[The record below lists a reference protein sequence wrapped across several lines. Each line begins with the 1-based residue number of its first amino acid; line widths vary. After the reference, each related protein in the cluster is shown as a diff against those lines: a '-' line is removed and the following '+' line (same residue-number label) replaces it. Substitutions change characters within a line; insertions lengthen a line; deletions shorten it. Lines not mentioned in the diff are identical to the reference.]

1 MQVRKLFFALMILSA
16 GGILTASENRFEVK
30 RNGDKTIL
38 RSRFSGEY
46 TLEQHFYTNGPNR
59 QFNFTTCYLTAPG
72 KQKLPL
78 SASGDDSTPW
88 NFNGTYIG
96 ANHGKNGRGE

>member
-46 TLEQHFYTNGPNR
+46 TLEQHF
-59 QFNFTTCYLTAPG
+59 
-72 KQKLPL
+72 
-78 SASGDDSTPW
+78 
-88 NFNGTYIG
+88 
-96 ANHGKNGRGE
+96 

>member
-16 GGILTASENRFEVK
+16 GGFILTASENRFEVK

-59 QFNFTTCYLTAPG
+59 QFNFTTCHLNAP
-72 KQKLPL
+72 
-78 SASGDDSTPW
+78 
-88 NFNGTYIG
+88 
-96 ANHGKNGRGE
+96 